1 MSSPKPIPS
10 PLNFR
15 ALLRLAA
22 WPLSGAIVTAVGSA
36 ALSIAPLWFIYRIA
50 VELFAAQPNI
60 PAVWRLAWWAF
71 ALLLLRWVLMV
82 ASHVL
87 AHTGAFAIQH
97 RLQLGMARHLGKV
110 PLSFFSGRGA
120 GSLRRT
126 LTDDVNG
133 LEGFF
138 AHMLPDMVA
147 AAAVPLVAAALLF
160 VADWRL
166 GLAALA
172 PLPFALLAQ
181 AWWMRGMGER
191 MREWADLQK
200 RIANQVGEYVRGVH
214 VVKSFGLD
222 ARSFG
227 ELAAAV
233 RGAVSW
239 VEDYARSTSGG
250 WVLFSALL
258 TANWVVVAPLGA
270 WFYMRGSLD
279 LPTYVL
285 FLLVAPSV
293 LAPLLR
299 LMFALSEQVQ
309 RVQAVERIG
318 AVLQTEP
325 LHESREPSV
334 SAQVPATDAP
344 LDIEFADVSHRYGES
359 GLAVERVSFR
369 ARAGQLT
376 ALVGA
381 SGSGK
386 STLVRLVARLYEFE
400 SGSLRLGSNSCES
413 RDGVDVREWPLD
425 ALLARLGIVFQE
437 VFLFDGTV
445 RENLAFARP
454 EATDAQIEAAARA
467 ACAHEFIST
476 LPQGYD
482 TPLGERGARLS
493 GGERQRISIARALL
507 KDAPVLL
514 LDEATASVDVES
526 EAQIR
531 RALATLCQG
540 RTVLM
545 IAHRLHSVMHADQIV
560 VMDAGRVAGCGKH
573 ADLLRECAAYQRL
586 WRDHEAARDWA
597 LGKETESGAPTV
609 AQTAVRATAPT
620 AEQKGGV

>member
-1 MSSPKPIPS
+1 MTSPQPIPC
-10 PLNFR
+10 PLTFR

-22 WPLSGAIVTAVGSA
+22 WPLGGAIVMAVGSA
-36 ALSIAPLWFIYRIA
+36 ALSIAPLWFIYQIA
-50 VELFAAQPNI
+50 VELFARQPDS
-60 PAVWRLAWWAF
+60 AKVWRLAVWAV
-71 ALLLLRWVLMV
+71 ALLSLRWGLMLG
-82 ASHVL
+82 SHVL
-87 AHTGAFAIQH
+87 AHMGAFSIQH
-97 RLQLGMARHLGKV
+97 RLRLGMAQHLGKV

-147 AAAVPLVAAALLF
+147 AAAVPLAACALLF
-160 VADWRL
+160 IADWRL
-166 GLAALA
+166 ALAALA

-233 RGAVSW
+233 RGAVLW
-239 VEDYARSTSGG
+239 VADYARSTSGG
-250 WVLFSALL
+250 WVLFSVLL
-258 TANWVVVAPLGA
+258 TANLAVVAPLGA
-270 WFYMRGSLD
+270 WFYVQDTLD

-309 RVQAVERIG
+309 RVQAIERIS

-325 LHESREPSV
+325 LREPSGEV
-334 SAQVPATDAP
+334 AAQIPPASAP
-344 LDIEFADVSHRYGES
+344 LGIEFSEVSHRYGDS
-359 GLAVERVSFR
+359 GLAVSDVSFR

-376 ALVGA
+376 ALVGP

-400 SGSLRLGSNSCES
+400 SGNLRVGGL
-413 RDGVDVREWPLD
+413 DVREWPLD
-425 ALLARLGIVFQE
+425 ALRGIFVRRDRARKPR
-437 VFLFDGTV
+437 TCS
-445 RENLAFARP
+445 ARG
-454 EATDAQIEAAARA
+454 D
-467 ACAHEFIST
+467 
-476 LPQGYD
+476 
-482 TPLGERGARLS
+482 
-493 GGERQRISIARALL
+493 
-507 KDAPVLL
+507 
-514 LDEATASVDVES
+514 
-526 EAQIR
+526 
-531 RALATLCQG
+531 
-540 RTVLM
+540 
-545 IAHRLHSVMHADQIV
+545 
-560 VMDAGRVAGCGKH
+560 
-573 ADLLRECAAYQRL
+573 
-586 WRDHEAARDWA
+586 
-597 LGKETESGAPTV
+597 
-609 AQTAVRATAPT
+609 
-620 AEQKGGV
+620 

>member
-1 MSSPKPIPS
+1 MSSPRPIPS

-15 ALLRLAA
+15 ALLGLAA
-22 WPLSGAIVTAVGSA
+22 WPLGGAIVTAIGSA

-50 VELFAAQPNI
+50 VELFAPLPDSAE
-60 PAVWRLAWWAF
+60 VWRLASWAV
-71 ALLLLRWVLMV
+71 ALLLLRWALMV

-97 RLQLGMARHLGKV
+97 RLRVGMARHLGKV

-147 AAAVPLVAAALLF
+147 AAAVPLVACSLLF
-160 VADWRL
+160 IADWRL
-166 GLAALA
+166 ALAALA

-181 AWWMRGMGER
+181 VWWMRGMGER

-239 VEDYARSTSGG
+239 VEDYARSTAGG

-258 TANWVVVAPLGA
+258 TANLVVVAPLGA
-270 WFYMRGSLD
+270 WLHMQGTLD
-279 LPTYVL
+279 LATYVL

-309 RVQAVERIG
+309 RVQAVERIS
-318 AVLQTEP
+318 AVLATEP
-325 LHESREPSV
+325 LRESSDDI
-334 SAQVPATDAP
+334 AAKIPAASAP
-344 LDIEFADVSHRYGES
+344 LDIEFSGVSHRYGDS
-359 GLAVERVSFR
+359 GLAVSDVSFR

-376 ALVGA
+376 ALVGT

-400 SGSLRLGSNSCES
+400 SGALRVGKM
-413 RDGVDVREWPLD
+413 DVREWPLD
-425 ALLARLGIVFQE
+425 TLLARLGIVFQE

-445 RENLAFARP
+445 RENLALARP
-454 EATDAQIEAAARA
+454 EATNAQIEAAARA
-467 ACAHEFIST
+467 ACAHEFICA

-507 KDAPVLL
+507 KNAPVLL
-514 LDEATASVDVES
+514 LDEATASVDAES
-526 EAQIR
+526 EAEIR
-531 RALATLCQG
+531 QALAVLCRG

-545 IAHRLHSVMHADQIV
+545 IAHRLHSVIHADQIV
-560 VMDAGRVAGCGKH
+560 VMDGGRVAGQGTH
-573 ADLLRECAAYQRL
+573 TELLRDCTAYQQL
-586 WRDHEAARDWA
+586 WGDHEAARDWS
-597 LGKETESGAPTV
+597 LGRETEASAPSAMQAA
-609 AQTAVRATAPT
+609 AQTISPT
-620 AEQKGGV
+620 AEQEGHI

>member
-1 MSSPKPIPS
+1 MSSPKPIPC

-22 WPLSGAIVTAVGSA
+22 WPLGGAIVTAVGSA

-50 VELFAAQPNI
+50 VELFSAQPNL
-60 PAVWRLAWWAF
+60 PEVWRLAWCALG
-71 ALLLLRWVLMV
+71 LLLLRWALMLG
-82 ASHVL
+82 SHVL

-97 RLQLGMARHLGKV
+97 RLRVSMARHLGKV

-138 AHMLPDMVA
+138 AHLLPDMVA
-147 AAAVPLVAAALLF
+147 AAAVPMVACALLF

-166 GLAALA
+166 ALASLA

-181 AWWMRGMGER
+181 AWWMRGMGKR

-270 WFYMRGSLD
+270 WLHLQGTLD

-309 RVQAVERIG
+309 RVQAVGRIS
-318 AVLQTEP
+318 AVLQATP
-325 LHESREPSV
+325 LREPATTTTS
-334 SAQVPATDAP
+334 QIPAACAP
-344 LDIEFADVSHRYGES
+344 LDIEFAGVSHRYGES
-359 GLAVERVSFR
+359 GLAVEGVSFR
-369 ARAGQLT
+369 AHAGQLT

-400 SGSLRLGSNSCES
+400 SGSLRMGNL
-413 RDGVDVREWPLD
+413 DVRDWPLD

-445 RENLAFARP
+445 LENLAFARP
-454 EATDAQIEAAARA
+454 EATRNEIEAAARA
-467 ACAHEFIST
+467 ACAHEFISA

-482 TPLGERGARLS
+482 TSLGERGARLS
-493 GGERQRISIARALL
+493 GGERQRLSIARALL

-514 LDEATASVDVES
+514 LDEATASVDAES
-526 EAQIR
+526 EAEIR
-531 RALATLCQG
+531 RALDVLCQG

-560 VMDAGRVAGCGKH
+560 VMEAGRVAGCGRH

-586 WRDHEAARDWA
+586 WRDHEAARDWS
-597 LGKETESGAPTV
+597 LGKATQQN
-609 AQTAVRATAPT
+609 AQPAVQTLEPT
-620 AEQKGGV
+620 ARQEARA